1 MNWFLEKN
9 VPAKNKSQ
17 VQVCPYATNVKNKTL
32 KGCHETSWDVA
43 NINNEIYKTQQFTF
57 NWITVQT
64 CTKAISCIKD
74 V

>member
-9 VPAKNKSQ
+9 VPAENKSQ

-32 KGCHETSWDVA
+32 NETSWDVA

-57 NWITVQT
+57 NWITGSKTVFFGF
-64 CTKAISCIKD
+64 ILY
-74 V
+74 